1 MNVMLH
7 YYDKDRM
14 VRTLAAKLGKSTQEV
29 IEIAVARMFSEQ
41 IGRVPKAPSR
51 DPNTQREGMTLD
63 QLAKPR
69 SLDDVMRGTE

>member
-1 MNVMLH
+1 MLH

-29 IEIAVARMFSEQ
+29 MEIAVGRMFAEH
-41 IGRVPKAPSR
+41 IGTVPEAPSR
-51 DPNTQREGMTLD
+51 EAGPQREGMTLD

>member
-1 MNVMLH
+1 MLH

-14 VRTLAAKLGKSTQEV
+14 VRTLAAKLGKSTQE
-29 IEIAVARMFSEQ
+29 IMEMAVERMFAEQ
-41 IGRVPKAPSR
+41 IGKVPEAPSR
-51 DPNTQREGMTLD
+51 EPNAQREGMTLE